1 MFRIHPRLAA
11 LSVCFG
17 VAASSFVS
25 ASWIT
30 LQAADSPVDPTFLYR
45 RLDRAQPGRSESN
58 TATCRYKPLFGAG
71 DTQTSI
77 VRGVARFGEMTVDAG
92 GASAR
97 IAYPSEEQVYFVLEG
112 RGVLQYGKQEHPLEA
127 EDFLYLPP
135 GVEHAVTN
143 AHSTP
148 LRILVMGYH
157 IPKDAKITVPEKLLI
172 ANTRLAKKQ
181 TVGNHPSSTL
191 YQLLMGDVTSK
202 RDVIAAGH
210 VLTSLFLMDIAPGG
224 TNQPHHHP
232 REEEIYLLLEGKGD
246 MVAGGGA
253 DGVEGR
259 HPATAGDAYFI
270 RLNAT
275 VGFYADNSAGAG
287 QARVLAVRS
296 LYPGL

>member
-1 MFRIHPRLAA
+1 MSRADRRLAV
-11 LSVCFG
+11 LSIFVWA
-17 VAASSFVS
+17 AASLLL
-25 ASWIT
+25 
-30 LQAADSPVDPTFLYR
+30 LQAADSSVDPTFLYR
-45 RLDRAQPGRSESN
+45 RLDRAQPGPSELD

-71 DTQTSI
+71 DSQTSI
-77 VRGVARFGEMTVDAG
+77 VRGVARFGEITVDAG

-97 IAYPSEEQVYFVLEG
+97 TTYPSEEQVYFVVEG
-112 RGVLQYGKQEHPLEA
+112 RGVLQYAKQEHPLEA

-143 AHSTP
+143 PRGTP

-157 IPKDAKITVPEKLLI
+157 IPNDANVSRPEKLLI
-172 ANTRLAKKQ
+172 ANTRLAKRQ
-181 TVGNHPSSTL
+181 TVGNHPASTL
-191 YQLLMGDVTSK
+191 YQLLVGDVNSK

-232 REEEIYLLLEGKGD
+232 REEEIYVLLEGKGE

-275 VGFYADNSAGAG
+275 VGFYADDSPGAG
-287 QARVLAVRS
+287 HARILAVRS
-296 LYPGL
+296 LYPGF

>member
-1 MFRIHPRLAA
+1 MLRVRLRRAN
-11 LSVCFG
+11 FG
-17 VAASSFVS
+17 VAFSVAGLL
-25 ASWIT
+25 A
-30 LQAADSPVDPTFLYR
+30 LAAAGEAADPTFLYR
-45 RLDRAQPGRSESN
+45 RLDRVQAAPSELTSN
-58 TATCRYKPLFGAG
+58 TCRYKPLFGAG
-71 DTQTSI
+71 DSQAG
-77 VRGVARFGEMTVDAG
+77 VAKGVARFGEITVDPG
-92 GASAR
+92 GASGRA
-97 IAYPSEEQVYFVLEG
+97 AYPSEEQVYFVLAG
-112 RGVLQYGKQEHPLEA
+112 RGVLRYGTDEHPLDT

-135 GVEHAVTN
+135 GVKHAVAN
-143 AHSTP
+143 PQGEP

-157 IPKDAKITVPEKLLI
+157 LPKGAKITTPDKLLI

-181 TVGNHPSSTL
+181 VVGNHPTSTL
-191 YQLLMGDVTSK
+191 YQLLVGGVKSQ

-253 DGVEGR
+253 DGIEGR

-275 VGFYADNSAGAG
+275 VGFYADDSPGAG
-287 QARVLAVRS
+287 HARVLAVRS

>member
-1 MFRIHPRLAA
+1 
-11 LSVCFG
+11 LSVFIG
-17 VAASSFVS
+17 VL
-25 ASWIT
+25 ASWLT
-30 LQAADSPVDPTFLYR
+30 LQAADSSVDPTFLYR
-45 RLDRAQPGRSESN
+45 RLDRAQPGPSELT

-71 DTQTSI
+71 DSQTSS
-77 VRGVARFGEMTVDAG
+77 VRGVARFGEVTVDAG

-97 IAYPSEEQVYFVLEG
+97 TAYPSEEQVYFVVEG
-112 RGVLQYGKQEHPLEA
+112 RGVLQYGRDEHPLET

-143 AHSTP
+143 PQGSP

-157 IPKDAKITVPEKLLI
+157 IPKNAKVTIPDKLLI

-191 YQLLMGDVTSK
+191 YQLLVGDVKST
-202 RDVIAAGH
+202 RDVLAAGH

-246 MVAGGGA
+246 MVAGGGV

-259 HPATAGDAYFI
+259 YAATAGDAYFI

-275 VGFYADNSAGAG
+275 VGFYADDSPDAGH
-287 QARVLAVRS
+287 ARILAVRS
-296 LYPGL
+296 LYPGF